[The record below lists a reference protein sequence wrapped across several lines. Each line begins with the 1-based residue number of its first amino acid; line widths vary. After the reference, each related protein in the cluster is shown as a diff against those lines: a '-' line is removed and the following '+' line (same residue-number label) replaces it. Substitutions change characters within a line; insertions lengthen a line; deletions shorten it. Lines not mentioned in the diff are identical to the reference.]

1 LELKEFLQENQSKLL
16 ELWLNK
22 FWADFGESA
31 YYFKKEIDP
40 FTNPFGYHIR
50 VAFEKILK
58 ALIEELNWDE
68 IDEALQKLAQIRAV
82 QENIPSKAGKL
93 FLILKGIIRENLGK
107 EILENFGI
115 SSLLNLEDKIN
126 VLMLRYFDFYQDYRE
141 RLYELKVEEFKRN
154 NFLLLKRAGLI
165 EESSKFSLDVNLDH
179 YKKQ

>member
-1 LELKEFLQENQSKLL
+1 LKFKEFLQDKQSKLL

-40 FTNPFGYHIR
+40 FTNPFGYHTR

-58 ALIEELNWDE
+58 GLIEELNWDE
-68 IDEALQKLAQIRAV
+68 IEEALQKLAQIRAV
-82 QENIPSKAGKL
+82 QENTPSKAGKM
-93 FLILKGIIRENLGK
+93 FLILKGIIRENLGE

-115 SSLLNLEDKIN
+115 STLLDLEDKIN
-126 VLMLRYFDFYQDYRE
+126 VFMLRYFDFYQAYRE
-141 RLYELKVEEFKRN
+141 KLYELRVEEFKRN

-165 EESSKFSLDVNLDH
+165 EENSNIPLEENLYH
-179 YKKQ
+179 HKKQ